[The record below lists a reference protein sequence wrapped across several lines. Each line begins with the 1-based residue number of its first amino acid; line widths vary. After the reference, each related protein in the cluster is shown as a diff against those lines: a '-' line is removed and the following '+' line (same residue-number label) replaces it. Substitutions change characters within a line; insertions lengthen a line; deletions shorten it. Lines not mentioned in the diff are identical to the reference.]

1 MFFIFMDKFYVFI
14 LKWLVLFLDKIIVD
28 QVSYVVNKF
37 LVSFYDLIFCYFF
50 LDYLIII
57 LYILIV

>member
-14 LKWLVLFLDKIIVD
+14 LKWLVLYLDIIIVD

>member
-14 LKWLVLFLDKIIVD
+14 LIWLVLYLDIIIVD